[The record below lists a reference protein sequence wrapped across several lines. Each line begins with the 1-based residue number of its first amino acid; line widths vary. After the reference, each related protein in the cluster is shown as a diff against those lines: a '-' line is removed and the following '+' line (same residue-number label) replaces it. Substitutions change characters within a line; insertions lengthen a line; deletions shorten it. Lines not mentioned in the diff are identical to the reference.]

1 MHDVV
6 TISSTP
12 KSYFPK
18 TPDDLLPAITLTN
31 RPQTTDT
38 TWPLKSDSEVSLET
52 WLPQNDSSPPPLTR
66 RAPSATLQKS
76 AFSKMTSLSESN
88 PPSMDSALAS
98 NNRWLF
104 NANGQLVDVNSDAGA
119 ASWDLADE
127 IVRLNIGDV
136 AGESGDDAPIRT
148 PPKSKLP
155 STIVQLTETSPLETS
170 SSDSL
175 DSPPSSE
182 HQITISHS
190 RGSSTDT
197 TESSSQESALSAASN
212 TMLSHSPLN
221 NGPPSEL
228 KERPHSF
235 SGGLSSA
242 DLRRL
247 QHAGEGPGLDAA
259 DGQLQQQQQ
268 QQWPQYREPGP
279 AGEQLSYP
287 SLANNTVSVHRPQAQ
302 PHPQLFDYRSAS
314 QSVVPGRD
322 DLQIDYNLQQ
332 RNFSPLSQTSMGT
345 AAPGAPSYAPNRL
358 NNGVPIQY
366 RQPPRGYPQQ
376 QGLIPS
382 PPGMPYPSHTAHMSL
397 GNSQQLY
404 DMMLTGPQDHPAVSR
419 VQQQHNIFRGAH
431 HHSASDPSALRD
443 PSQLPLMGGNMQPY
457 APGMFP
463 PGMGAPPPAMALY
476 PNQFYGQDTYARQ
489 DAQVMA
495 RLQPQYSG
503 PYGII
508 PPQMDSGLHSP
519 SSATSGGQNG
529 PSANNRKLGLYKTE
543 LCRSWEEKGTCRYG
557 AKCQFAHG
565 EEELRK
571 VSRHPKYKTEICRT
585 FWVSGSCPYGKRCC
599 FIHTELPTSGGAPV
613 PGGTPENAPPSAR
626 PDGRARSM
634 STNSDP
640 AEPVSI
646 LARISAKRNQEP
658 PTNSST
664 PIDVSSTN
672 GYQFTRPPTGSLR
685 VDTALDAPTI
695 KQNKSAY
702 PAFAS
707 NGVLLPSADHSR
719 GAKSPA
725 PVTAGPDLGRHNN
738 ARIEIVGY
746 NQRMNQNG
754 TPPSNANV
762 RHSFNGSEDASFT
775 PSQPVPGHSYTLSSG
790 DNTVPSSQ
798 QPSRGN
804 GHVRAG
810 SAGNW
815 GSFARSNHLSSA
827 SYSHAPTA
835 GEASINSPW
844 STTELTMGTSRLHEK
859 AWA

>member
-12 KSYFPK
+12 KSYFP
-18 TPDDLLPAITLTN
+18 PDDLLPAITLTN

-38 TWPLKSDSEVSLET
+38 TSWPLKSDSET
-52 WLPQNDSSPPPLTR
+52 WLPQNDNSPPPLTR
-66 RAPSATLQKS
+66 RAPSAALQKS

-88 PPSMDSALAS
+88 PPSMDSGLGT

-104 NANGQLVDVNSDAGA
+104 NANGQLVDVNSDAGTA
-119 ASWDLADE
+119 GWDLADE

-148 PPKSKLP
+148 PPKSKL
-155 STIVQLTETSPLETS
+155 SNTIVQLTETSPLETS

-197 TESSSQESALSAASN
+197 TESSSQESALSVASN

-235 SGGLSSA
+235 SG
-242 DLRRL
+242 
-247 QHAGEGPGLDAA
+247 PGLDAA
-259 DGQLQQQQQ
+259 DGQLQQQQ

-314 QSVVPGRD
+314 QS
-322 DLQIDYNLQQ
+322 IDYNLQQ
-332 RNFSPLSQTSMGT
+332 RNFSPLSHTSMGN
-345 AAPGAPSYAPNRL
+345 AAPGAPTYVPNRP

-404 DMMLTGPQDHPAVSR
+404 DMMLTGPPQDHPAVSR

-463 PGMGAPPPAMALY
+463 PSMGAPPPAMALY

-508 PPQMDSGLHSP
+508 PQQMDSGLHSP

-565 EEELRK
+565 EDELRK
-571 VSRHPKYKTEICRT
+571 VSRHPKT

-664 PIDVSSTN
+664 PVDVSSTN

-754 TPPSNANV
+754 TPPSNTNV

-775 PSQPVPGHSYTLSSG
+775 PSQPVPGHSYNLSSG

-827 SYSHAPTA
+827 SYSHAPAA
-835 GEASINSPW
+835 GDASINSPW